1 MSSTDLATN
10 TRWMIRKDIPEIVFI
25 EGTSQVDAFNMQ
37 QLVVCLAKRNVIG
50 LVATT
55 YDKNSSTEIILGYA
69 IYETIKNIINIQ
81 RLGTHH
87 LYRRKGVAKSLISR
101 IVNKENHDINII
113 LRETNL
119 DAQLFFRSQ
128 KFKAVQVIN
137 KKFDDTQED
146 GYLMRYFN

>member
-1 MSSTDLATN
+1 MPSTDLVIN
-10 TRWMIRKDIPEIVFI
+10 TRWMIRRDIPEIVAI
-25 EGTSQVDAFNMQ
+25 EGTSQVDAFTTQ

-55 YDKNSSTEIILGYA
+55 CDKNSNIEFILGYV
-69 IYETIKNIINIQ
+69 IYEMSKNLINIQ

-87 LYRRKGVAKSLISR
+87 LYLRKGVAKSLISR
-101 IVNKENHDINII
+101 IVDRENHDINIT

-128 KFKAVQVIN
+128 KFKAIEVIN